1 MRGAGRD
8 GNDVDGTPGGIPVK
22 ISILVPNLSQNV
34 LSRAHLL
41 GKMLMRH
48 YEVEIV
54 GPVLDGGIWE
64 PLADDMSV
72 PRRALPVRGAVH
84 LRTHLRTLGEMAD
97 GDVVYA
103 VKPLSTSF
111 GAGLLARIARKTPL
125 VLDIDDWDTGLMN
138 EEIRTLSVGE
148 RARLLGYSA
157 LYPFQIGSVLGRGVC
172 ERLIGTADS
181 ITVSSPFLQE
191 KYGGEIVWH
200 ARDADLFQP
209 SGYDRARIRENLGID
224 PDTSV
229 LLFLGS
235 PRPHKGMETL
245 VEAVRRL
252 DDRNVTL
259 AIVGMDATPYCQA
272 LAEHA
277 SQVLGPR
284 FLAYGMQPFARIP
297 EFLAMSDIAVIP
309 QQKNDAT
316 AGQVPAKIF
325 DAMAME
331 KSIIATA
338 VSSLPQIL
346 DGCGWVVEPEDP
358 DRLADAVRF
367 IVDNP
372 DIAKQMGVS
381 ARKKFNECF
390 SYDANA
396 LTLKN
401 VFERFN

>member
-1 MRGAGRD
+1 M
-8 GNDVDGTPGGIPVK
+8 PVK

-41 GKMLMRH
+41 GKMLMRQ

-54 GPVLDGGIWE
+54 GPILNGGVWE
-64 PLADDMSV
+64 PLADDTSV
-72 PRRALPVRGAVH
+72 PRRALTVRGTIG
-84 LRTHLRTLGEMAD
+84 LRTHLRTLGDMAD

-103 VKPLSTSF
+103 VKPFSTSF
-111 GAGLLARIARKTPL
+111 GAGLLARAARKTPL
-125 VLDIDDWDTGLMN
+125 VIDIDDWDTGLMN
-138 EEIRTLSVGE
+138 EEIRNLSVGGK
-148 RARLLGYSA
+148 ARLLGYSA
-157 LYPFQIGSVLGRGVC
+157 LYPFQIGSVFGRGVC
-172 ERLIGTADS
+172 EHLIGTADG

-191 KYGGEIVWH
+191 KYGGDIVWH
-200 ARDADLFQP
+200 ARDAEIFQP
-209 SGYDRARIRENLGID
+209 GRYDRGSIREGLGID
-224 PDTSV
+224 PETSV

-245 VEAVRRL
+245 VEAVRLL

-259 AIVGMDATPYCQA
+259 TIVGMDSTPYCRA
-272 LAEHA
+272 LSDHA
-277 SQVLGPR
+277 RQVLGPR
-284 FLAYGMQPFARIP
+284 FLEYGMQPFARIP
-297 EFLAMSDIAVIP
+297 EFLAMSDMAVIP

-346 DGCGWVVEPEDP
+346 EGCGWVVEPEDP
-358 DRLADAVRF
+358 VRLADAVRF

-372 DIAKQMGVS
+372 DLAKRMGIS

-396 LTLKN
+396 RTLRG
-401 VFERFN
+401 VFERFR